1 MIIGNLLEAI
11 AALNAEQRKL
21 LADKLNEASIAD
33 IKAGADKRSIPC
45 EGFNRISVLRHSGER
60 QIFRIGDEKRCRTT
74 RIGIRRWQVSHCG
87 GERSVIGLRQ

>member
-33 IKAGADKRSIPC
+33 IKAGADKRLADKMAAAAADPAMKPAIQ
-45 EGFNRISVLRHSGER
+45 FA
-60 QIFRIGDEKRCRTT
+60 IG
-74 RIGIRRWQVSHCG
+74 
-87 GERSVIGLRQ
+87 GLRTPLPISANLIRLYQIQAGKVISAWP